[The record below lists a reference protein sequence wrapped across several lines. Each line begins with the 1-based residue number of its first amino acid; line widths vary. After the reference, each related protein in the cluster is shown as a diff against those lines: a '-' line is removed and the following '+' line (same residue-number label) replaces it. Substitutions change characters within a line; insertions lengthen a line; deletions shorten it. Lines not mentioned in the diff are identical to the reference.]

1 MPIKLS
7 DIERKNQEYLKN
19 NYVDIGGLKWNK
31 ASYNN
36 LSQRLRDL
44 KEQEDIAIK
53 KKIEE
58 EKRKEKNEGLVK
70 SSSAFDDG
78 YHFGDITKTIFS
90 TGGDLLADI
99 GEGFVGTLEGITDW
113 ATYRVSDAID
123 FFGND
128 ELANDFRK
136 NADFNSTEAL
146 FGKNEIINSEFGNWR
161 EAIDE
166 NSIIGNTGDQIFE
179 GVGNVAGLAATT
191 AVGGNTKL
199 VSVLSSYT
207 SAYGNARSEAKR
219 NGASDDEANKVGI
232 INGFAETLS
241 EQFFQGMPGLKSAG
255 WGEKL
260 NGKIANKVTKF
271 FGTNAGK
278 VTLKTLDALGEGSEE
293 MLSNSFVSI
302 GNDIVHYFDSNFNY
316 GMDNQTGNILE
327 DALNSFFSEESRDSF
342 FSAAIVSG
350 LLGAGKSI
358 IDVKTQ
364 NKIINSYAKDNKM
377 SFKDAKYIL
386 TGENLENSKN
396 EIIRDNLDY
405 NSQVELEDMAK
416 KRILNYMKSYNGTN
430 VEAQIEQQIKKE
442 EESLGENFSE
452 IEKNNLK
459 NKIRS
464 ELEDRINS
472 SERYREFTLK
482 DEPVEEREK
491 GLYESFKKNNRNDT
505 KTTHE
510 VYNLLKTLQD
520 NNETSNYRITSNEEL
535 VKMGELQKIEQN
547 GKVKYL
553 KDGKEI
559 IINGFKKGN
568 TIYINADGINPYQA
582 TIGHEI
588 GEAIKS
594 SDKMAYENL
603 KQIVKQVYG
612 EGNLDDYKQLYG
624 ENLTDN
630 IEDEYVNDKLGEM
643 FKDNKLIDR
652 IADNRNLFQ
661 KIIYEVKRL
670 TKYVTSSKEQK
681 QLQRLQKSLEDKYVQ
696 LYKDVNF
703 NTQNDNSSYSII
715 GEKGFRNLKD
725 YVSRGNSIDEK
736 TRLLINK
743 LDTSLMVAKL
753 NYNRG
758 FDRTEIFNNTYW
770 YNDNGKWK
778 VELSNSDLEMN
789 LPGKIKVG
797 EELNLGKIIGN
808 DLLTIAYPELNETTY
823 IVKNFDK
830 KGFSKTVAKFRGKEF
845 KNTTKLGYFSPKEN
859 SIIVNKNIISDSII
873 TKKNLVHEIQHII
886 QGIEDFEKGSTTK
899 LGKLNYFNKN
909 GEAEA
914 RVVSDRIDL
923 TQNEINSSKIL
934 PFYEEQ
940 EINKQNK
947 INSYLNSKRGIIDK
961 IRDAIYTKFGD
972 ELNNGKSEKLE
983 LDRKEN
989 YSSNYKMDIQESG
1002 RERSRIN
1009 TSFSLGQNGETQYIS
1024 QPNENAENTLRE
1036 NNRNTNIKE
1045 YQETPFSLSSKKSE
1059 QNNSNLFETKIL
1071 QNTSD
1076 YLDSLKNKKN
1086 DNSKATL
1093 SQNNEDNLPIY
1104 EEEYYG
1110 ILTKEDYKNK
1120 SKELVDNYIDKSATK
1135 ISEQVKE
1142 IAKRNLELNKKN
1154 IAELRSLVSNYTNM
1168 TREDIYN
1175 SDAKE
1180 KIIEFVK
1187 KHSQQQYAVEISNQE
1202 LRDLQKDI
1210 RSREFIISSDYK
1222 GEFPD
1227 GITNFKKNNPGINIK
1242 FGKIGNLDTQLQELS
1257 NIYPGLVESDVPY
1270 GDIPFVLSNVLKQE
1284 SKTRKLES
1292 YKLTDNEI
1300 ESISNKMFYGLTN
1313 NALTD
1318 NDLQKY
1324 VISINDKIRNKMSRQ
1339 MAIKE
1344 YRQLAK
1350 DMIGDISQIKDK
1362 KRGMFYQVNTM
1373 KRNLR
1378 DIMNQEQAKKMYDTY
1393 FKPIHIHNAQIES
1406 DINDYNQRIKQF
1418 KLNNEES
1425 VYTQMLGELKYNPK
1439 TSLRE
1444 FAVNEYFNKNK
1455 SKIDET
1461 KVNSAIEEFRNIYD
1475 ELIDRI
1481 NESLEANGY
1490 KPIDY
1495 RKGYFPHFNED
1506 KAQSILGKFAE
1517 RLGWNIKK
1525 EQLPTD
1531 IAGITDEFSPGK
1543 VWTSFSQKR
1552 TGDATDYNA
1561 LKGMDNYLRG
1571 AMDVIYH
1578 TQDIQKLRAL
1588 EGEIRYQYS
1597 EKGVQEKFDEIY
1609 NNQELTNDEKY
1620 SQAALVTD
1628 NVKNNPLGN
1637 FATELRNYTNSLANK
1652 KSISDRGMEQTLGRD
1667 MYSVM
1672 NNISGRVSA
1681 NMVGANISSAMTNF
1695 IPITQAWSQVS
1706 TKNMLKGIYTTI
1718 KASIK
1723 DDGFTKNSVYL
1734 TNRTNQADR
1743 LYKTSIDKV
1752 NQKLSIPFE
1761 AIDSFTSNTIV
1772 RSKYYEN
1779 LDHGMSEIEAI
1790 DNADEFAKDIM
1801 AGRSKGDSP
1810 TIFNKKN
1817 PIAKLFTA
1825 FQLEVNNQYGYMFKD
1840 LKVDIGKEAKAKLAS
1855 AFMKMFLG
1863 AWIYNIISEKVTGRK
1878 SAFSPIDIA
1887 IEDSKVLTNDDLDL
1901 SSKIEKIATNT
1912 AQEIPFLGG
1921 VLGGGRL
1928 PIQSAIPYD
1937 DPLSMILSTGENVG
1951 NLFDN
1956 EKRDKAIKSLTKEW
1970 SKPVYYLAL
1979 PFAGGQI
1986 KKTKEGLDMYNE
1998 NLPLAGSYTDSGK
2011 LRFEADTSPLGMLQ
2025 SAVFGQYASENARE
2039 YFEKG
2044 YSPLSEKQVS
2054 EALSINLP
2062 INEYREINKG
2072 ISSAKKE
2079 AKEKGKNQT
2088 EAMYDYVYNL
2098 PSLTNKQKNIL
2109 INNKLKNSDEI
2120 KDDNG
2125 YIKYVDKDN
2134 NIYWYD
2140 KKNNMLYNKFY
2151 SKQDFEK
2158 LANLTKSSSMK
2169 DISDYGNFESLEE
2182 YNYSHSNPSKY
2193 KAITQITDFSSFKKY
2208 EYEIRKIK
2216 YEYSKD
2222 LERKKAVFEYINSL
2236 SLNQYQKLMLQ
2247 KLAGGYSIRDYESQ
2261 MFNYIEK
2268 LELTKQEKQ
2277 DLHKELFGG

>member
-7 DIERKNQEYLKN
+7 DLEKKNQERNEEYLKN
-19 NYVDIGGLKWNK
+19 NYIDIGGLKWNK
-31 ASYNN
+31 DSYNN
-36 LSQRLRDL
+36 LPQRLRDL
-44 KEQEDIAIK
+44 KDQEDIEIK

-58 EKRKEKNEGLVK
+58 EKKEGLLK
-70 SSSAFDDG
+70 SSSALDDG

-123 FFGND
+123 FFGNKD
-128 ELANDFRK
+128 LANDFRK
-136 NADFNSTEAL
+136 NADFNSTDAL

-161 EAIDE
+161 EALDD

-179 GVGNVAGLAATT
+179 GVGNVGGLAATT
-191 AVGGNTKL
+191 AVGGNTMFASL
-199 VSVLSSYT
+199 FSSYT

-219 NGASDDEANKVGI
+219 NGASDDEANKVGM
-232 INGFAETLS
+232 INGFAEALS
-241 EQFFQGMPGLKSAG
+241 EQIFQGIPGLKSAG

-260 NGKIANKVTKF
+260 NGKIANKVTDF

-278 VTLKTLDALGEGSEE
+278 ITLKTLDALGEGSEE

-302 GNDIVHYFDSNFNY
+302 GNNIVHYFDSDFDY
-316 GMDNQTGNILE
+316 GMENQTGNILD

-350 LLGAGKSI
+350 LLGAGKSV

-364 NKIINSYAKDNKM
+364 NKIINSYAKDNNM

-386 TGENLENSKN
+386 TGENLENSKK

-405 NSQVELEDMAK
+405 NSEVELEDLAK

-442 EESLGENFSE
+442 EENLGKHFTE
-452 IEKNNLK
+452 IEKNNIK
-459 NKIRS
+459 NNIRS

-482 DEPVEEREK
+482 DEPIDEREK

-505 KTTHE
+505 ETTHE
-510 VYNLLKTLQD
+510 VYNLLKTLQE
-520 NNETSNYRITSNEEL
+520 NNKTSNYRITSNEEL
-535 VKMGELQKIEQN
+535 VRLGELQKIEQS

-594 SDKMAYENL
+594 SDMMAYDSL
-603 KQIVKQVYG
+603 KQLVKQVYG

-652 IADNRNLFQ
+652 IADNRNLLQ
-661 KIIYEVKRL
+661 KIISEVKRL

-681 QLQRLQKSLEDKYVQ
+681 QLQRLQKSLEDKYVK

-703 NTQNDNSSYSII
+703 NTKNDNSSYSII
-715 GEKGFRNLKD
+715 GEKGFRNLKE
-725 YVSRGNSIDEK
+725 YISRGNNIDEK

-758 FDRTEIFNNTYW
+758 FNRTAIFNSTYW

-789 LPGKIKVG
+789 FPSKIKVG
-797 EELNLGKIIGN
+797 EKLNLGKIIGN
-808 DLLTIAYPELNETTY
+808 DLLTIAYPELYETTFV
-823 IVKNFDK
+823 VKNFDK
-830 KGFSKTVAKFRGKEF
+830 KGILKTIAKFRGKEI
-845 KNTTKLGYFSPKEN
+845 KNTTRHGYYSPKEN
-859 SIIVNKNIISDSII
+859 SINVNKNIISNSQT
-873 TKKNLVHEIQHII
+873 TKKNLIHEIQHII
-886 QGIEDFEKGSTTK
+886 QEIEDFEKGSTTK
-899 LGKLNYFNKN
+899 LGKLNYYNKN

-914 RVVSDRIDL
+914 RVVSDRMDL
-923 TQNEINSSKIL
+923 TQSEINSSRVL

-940 EINKQNK
+940 DIDKESK
-947 INSYLNSKRGIIDK
+947 INTYLNSKRGIIDK

-972 ELNNGKSEKLE
+972 ELKEDGKIKKNE

-1002 RERSRIN
+1002 REGSRIN
-1009 TSFSLGQNGETQYIS
+1009 TSFSLGQNEKI
-1024 QPNENAENTLRE
+1024 ENSLRE
-1036 NNRNTNIKE
+1036 DNRTSNTNE
-1045 YQETPFSLSSKKSE
+1045 YQKSPFSLSSVKNE
-1059 QNNSNLFETKIL
+1059 QNNPTLLETKKL
-1071 QNTSD
+1071 QNIGD
-1076 YLDSLKNKKN
+1076 YLDSLTYKLHEQKT
-1086 DNSKATL
+1086 SLT
-1093 SQNNEDNLPIY
+1093 QNNENNLPFN
-1104 EEEYYG
+1104 EEEKYG

-1120 SKELVDNYIDKSATK
+1120 SKELIDNYIDKTSAK
-1135 ISEQVKE
+1135 ISEQVRE
-1142 IAKRNLELNKKN
+1142 VAERNLELNKKN
-1154 IAELRSLVSNYTNM
+1154 IDELRLLVSNYSNM

-1180 KIIEFVK
+1180 KIIEFIK
-1187 KHSQQQYAVEISNQE
+1187 KHSQQQYAIDIPNQE

-1222 GEFPD
+1222 GEFAD

-1242 FGKIGNLDTQLQELS
+1242 FGKIGNLDTQIQELA
-1257 NIYPGLVESDVPY
+1257 NVHPGLVESDVPY
-1270 GDIPFVLSNVLKQE
+1270 GDIPFVLSNILKQE
-1284 SKTRKLES
+1284 SKIRKLES
-1292 YKLTDNEI
+1292 YKLNDKEI

-1318 NDLQKY
+1318 NDLRKY
-1324 VISINDKIRNKMSRQ
+1324 VISINDKIRNKISRQ

-1344 YRQLAK
+1344 YRQLARE
-1350 DMIGDISQIKDK
+1350 MIGDISKIKDK
-1362 KRGMFYQVNTM
+1362 KRGIFYQVNTM

-1378 DIMNQEQAKKMYDTY
+1378 DIMDQEQAKKMYDTY

-1406 DINDYNQRIKQF
+1406 DINDYNQRVKQF
-1418 KLNNEES
+1418 NLNNIES
-1425 VYTQMLGELKYNPK
+1425 IYTQMLGELKYNPE
-1439 TSLRE
+1439 TSLSE
-1444 FAVNEYFNKNK
+1444 SIVSEYFYNNK
-1455 SKIDET
+1455 SKIDEK

-1495 RKGYFPHFNED
+1495 RKGYFPHFDDD

-1517 RLGWNIKK
+1517 RLGWNIHKN
-1525 EQLPTD
+1525 QLPTD
-1531 IAGITDEFSPGK
+1531 IAGITEEFSPGK
-1543 VWTSFSQKR
+1543 AWTSFSQRR

-1597 EKGVQEKFDEIY
+1597 EKGIQEKLDEIY
-1609 NNQELTNDEKY
+1609 NNQELTNEEKY

-1652 KSISDRGMEQTLGRD
+1652 KVISDRGMEQTIGRD
-1667 MYSVM
+1667 MYSIM

-1706 TKNMLKGIYTTI
+1706 TKNMLKGIYATI
-1718 KASIK
+1718 KSSIK

-1743 LYKTSIDKV
+1743 LYKTGLDKV
-1752 NQKLSIPFE
+1752 SQKLSIPFE

-1779 LDHGMSEIEAI
+1779 LDNGLSEEQAI

-1810 TIFNKKN
+1810 TVFNKKN

-1840 LKVDIGKEAKAKLAS
+1840 IKVDLGKEAKAKLAS

-1863 AWIYNIISEKVTGRK
+1863 AWIYNMITEKVTGRK

-1887 IEDSKVLTNDDLDL
+1887 IEDSKILTSDELDL
-1901 SSKIEKIATNT
+1901 SSKIEKIATST
-1912 AQEIPFLGG
+1912 TQEIPFLGG

-1928 PIQSAIPYD
+1928 PIQSAIPYN
-1937 DPLSMILSTGENVG
+1937 DPLSMFLSTGENIG
-1951 NLFDN
+1951 NLFDD

-1970 SKPVYYLAL
+1970 SKPVYYIAL

-1986 KKTKEGLDMYNE
+1986 KKTKEGLAMYND

-2025 SAVFGQYASENARE
+2025 SAIFGQYASENARE
-2039 YFEKG
+2039 YFDKG
-2044 YSPLSEKQVS
+2044 YSPLGEKQVE
-2054 EALSINLP
+2054 EAMSINLP
-2062 INEYREINKG
+2062 ISDYREINKG

-2079 AKEKGKNQT
+2079 AKEKGKKQT
-2088 EAMYDYVYNL
+2088 EAMYDYIYNL
-2098 PSLTNKQKNIL
+2098 PSLTNKQKNTL
-2109 INNKLKNSDEI
+2109 INNRLNNSEEI

-2134 NIYWYD
+2134 SVYWYD
-2140 KKNNMLYNKFY
+2140 KKNNKLYNKFY
-2151 SKQDFEK
+2151 SEQDIEK
-2158 LANLTKSSSMK
+2158 FDDLTKYSSMK
-2169 DISDYGNFESLEE
+2169 DISDYGNYGSLEE

-2193 KAITQITDFSSFKKY
+2193 KAITQITDFTSY
-2208 EYEIRKIK
+2208 NEYKNEISKIK
-2216 YEYSKD
+2216 AEYSKEA
-2222 LERKKAVFEYINSL
+2222 ERKKAVFEYINSL

-2247 KLAGGYSIRDYESQ
+2247 KLAAGYSIKGYENQ
-2261 MFNYIEK
+2261 MFDYIEK
-2268 LELTKQEKQ
+2268 FDLTKQEKQ
-2277 DLHKELFGG
+2277 DLHNELFGG